1 LKRLRILNAT
11 KRSLTN
17 TVMAKTVLY
26 FKGIEC
32 ELETSLIASALISKD
47 VEALIASKQTTS
59 ILVEN

>member
-1 LKRLRILNAT
+1 
-11 KRSLTN
+11 
-17 TVMAKTVLY
+17 MAKTVLY